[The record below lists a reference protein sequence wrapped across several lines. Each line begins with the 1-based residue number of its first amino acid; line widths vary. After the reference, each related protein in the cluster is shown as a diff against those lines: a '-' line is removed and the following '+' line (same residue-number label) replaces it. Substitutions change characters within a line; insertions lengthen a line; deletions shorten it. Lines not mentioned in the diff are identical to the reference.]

1 LYELAQVILR
11 KEKDQK
17 YCIMDGS
24 YTLTMPQVTLQQCSN
39 SWPKKEKRKKERKRK
54 GKKKDRNCTHAI
66 ANVFARP
73 CTL

>member
-1 LYELAQVILR
+1 LYESAQAILR

-24 YTLTMPQVTLQQCSN
+24 CILTMPQVMLWQCSN
-39 SWPKKEKRKKERKRK
+39 SWQKK
-54 GKKKDRNCTHAI
+54 RNCTCAT

-73 CTL
+73 RTIWLGCAL